1 MIFIFDKDHGWI
13 PSHLQWISGG
23 YLVISTGEGYGD
35 AKCPHRGVWG
45 RLRLHYYAKGVFM
58 VMASIISHFLE
69 NREVQLARQEVMDS
83 IRTSIEQ
90 STMNVGTKIGTDTMR
105 SITNLGAYLKQ
116 LPMRY
121 WPIAQ
126 ENHAMRAM
134 HAAHPNAE

>member
-1 MIFIFDKDHGWI
+1 M
-13 PSHLQWISGG
+13 
-23 YLVISTGEGYGD
+23 E
-35 AKCPHRGVWG
+35 RGVG
-45 RLRLHYYAKGVFM
+45 TLASPRGCGETPAFGGQCPHYYAKCVFM

-121 WPIAQ
+121 WQPIAQ
-126 ENHAMRAM
+126 ENHALHAMRAM
-134 HAAHPNAE
+134 RALHAMHANAG

>member
-1 MIFIFDKDHGWI
+1 MEAFRRYRERYGEYERQHGSRELIFACSYWAI
-13 PSHLQWISGG
+13 
-23 YLVISTGEGYGD
+23 VIALES
-35 AKCPHRGVWG
+35 
-45 RLRLHYYAKGVFM
+45 YYAKCIFM

-90 STMNVGTKIGTDTMR
+90 STMNVGTKIGTDTMQ

-121 WPIAQ
+121 WQPIAQ
-126 ENHAMRAM
+126 ENHAMHAM
-134 HAAHPNAE
+134 HALHPNAE

>member
-1 MIFIFDKDHGWI
+1 MTGYLVSSHENSVDT
-13 PSHLQWISGG
+13 SHLQW
-23 YLVISTGEGYGD
+23 
-35 AKCPHRGVWG
+35 RGVWG
-45 RLRLHYYAKGVFM
+45 RLRLHYYAKCVFM

-90 STMNVGTKIGTDTMR
+90 STMNVGTKIGTDAMQ
-105 SITNLGAYLKQ
+105 SITNLGTDLVAYLKQ

-121 WPIAQ
+121 WQPIAQ

-134 HAAHPNAE
+134 HANAE